1 MAARVP
7 LSDLLL
13 STAVTAQQLFGG
25 EFALLRAEVADA
37 SRSALLA
44 AAIVACAVGAALF
57 GAAFV
62 LMTAVLG
69 LIAAGQPPWEA
80 TGIVGVALLA
90 GALIAA
96 LAAKSRIEAIS
107 LTPRR
112 TIEQLER
119 DFAAIKRG
127 WTHG

>member
-1 MAARVP
+1 MAVRLP
-7 LSDLLL
+7 LSDLLR
-13 STAVTAQQLFGG
+13 STALTAQQLFGG
-25 EFALLRAEVADA
+25 EVALLRAELADT

-44 AAIVACAVGAALF
+44 AAIAACALGAAIF
-57 GAAFV
+57 GAAFILV
-62 LMTAVLG
+62 TAALG

-90 GALIAA
+90 GAFIAA